1 MVVCNEKCVR
11 QIGQYLNVPVGKLSC
26 DASGKISVTT
36 GPNNED
42 KIIGFATII
51 AQLARASNRPQFG
64 NDKEDEALVR
74 QWLEYAVCYGNSS
87 HCSQTAHKVLKELN
101 DVLSTRVYFV
111 GNSPTLADIVL
122 YHVLYPVMMTLSF
135 QEKEQYIH
143 VSRWFNHIQQD
154 SNLRQKNNLVIFNR
168 TLLYS

>member
-87 HCSQTAHKVLKELN
+87 HCSQTAHKVLK
-101 DVLSTRVYFV
+101 
-111 GNSPTLADIVL
+111 
-122 YHVLYPVMMTLSF
+122 MTLSF